1 MFNTFGQTFKS
12 LLLILVAGV
21 LYELICLNAA
31 SRVRAAKPYRYE
43 VVMASGAGNGM
54 TRIVNEKAL
63 EGWEPISMSFY
74 GPNGNG
80 YFLFRK

>member
-1 MFNTFGQTFKS
+1 
-12 LLLILVAGV
+12 
-21 LYELICLNAA
+21 
-31 SRVRAAKPYRYE
+31 
-43 VVMASGAGNGM
+43 MASGAGNGM